1 MCKITL
7 CVKLHTMQNFTLFV
21 KLHTTRDFCRSN
33 KGITVKEDISWNMS
47 GFCASGG
54 RAETLTYSRQIV
66 MMQRREE
73 CLKNLSVKYPP
84 LLAIDLKQ
92 RMIHQSD
99 QTLQC
104 KGSTTSGLC
113 LQTKITVHHLC
124 SHCPHCLRWLC
135 ERSKNTI
142 LLHCCLMHCSAQHK
156 ILVVEL
162 SGKWRGLV
170 LRV

>member
-1 MCKITL
+1 M
-7 CVKLHTMQNFTLFV
+7 F
-21 KLHTTRDFCRSN
+21 
-33 KGITVKEDISWNMS
+33 

-66 MMQRREE
+66 IMQRRVE

-92 RMIHQSD
+92 RMIHRAGD

-124 SHCPHCLRWLC
+124 SHCLHCLRWLC
-135 ERSKNTI
+135 ERSKNI
-142 LLHCCLMHCSAQHK
+142 LLLHRSQMHCSDVHCAQDIGSRAEWK
-156 ILVVEL
+156 EAR
-162 SGKWRGLV
+162 SSFES
-170 LRV
+170 LRLPVMS

>member
-1 MCKITL
+1 
-7 CVKLHTMQNFTLFV
+7 
-21 KLHTTRDFCRSN
+21 
-33 KGITVKEDISWNMS
+33 MS

-66 MMQRREE
+66 MMQRRVE

-92 RMIHQSD
+92 RMIHRAGD

-104 KGSTTSGLC
+104 KGSSTSGLC

-124 SHCPHCLRWLC
+124 SHCLHCLPWLYDALKTSFC
-135 ERSKNTI
+135 YTVVKCI
-142 LLHCCLMHCSAQHK
+142 AVMCIVHK

-162 SGKWRGLV
+162 SGKRRGLV
-170 LRV
+170 LRVLGYL